1 MNIYKLLSSAAIGVS
16 MLITSCSE
24 YTDIQP
30 KGMNLLETSAQL
42 EMLLNDYY
50 QYFMMMND
58 VRAIGSDIVF
68 TSSSVPYQLSLPY
81 KSANTIYWTYDEV
94 GHDKELPNL
103 VNIDYPSS
111 G

>member
-1 MNIYKLLSSAAIGVS
+1 

-68 TSSSVPYQLSLPY
+68 KTHLYLISS
-81 KSANTIYWTYDEV
+81 
-94 GHDKELPNL
+94 H
-103 VNIDYPSS
+103 YPTNQQIPFI
-111 G
+111 GLMMR

>member
-68 TSSSVPYQLSLPY
+68 TSSSVPYQLSLTY
-81 KSANTIYWTYDEV
+81 K
-94 GHDKELPNL
+94 
-103 VNIDYPSS
+103 
-111 G
+111 

>member
-42 EMLLNDYY
+42 EMLLNDYERCPC
-50 QYFMMMND
+50 N
-58 VRAIGSDIVF
+58 R
-68 TSSSVPYQLSLPY
+68 
-81 KSANTIYWTYDEV
+81 
-94 GHDKELPNL
+94 
-103 VNIDYPSS
+103 
-111 G
+111 

>member
-50 QYFMMMND
+50 QYF
-58 VRAIGSDIVF
+58 F
-68 TSSSVPYQLSLPY
+68 YLCTQESS
-81 KSANTIYWTYDEV
+81 
-94 GHDKELPNL
+94 
-103 VNIDYPSS
+103 
-111 G
+111 